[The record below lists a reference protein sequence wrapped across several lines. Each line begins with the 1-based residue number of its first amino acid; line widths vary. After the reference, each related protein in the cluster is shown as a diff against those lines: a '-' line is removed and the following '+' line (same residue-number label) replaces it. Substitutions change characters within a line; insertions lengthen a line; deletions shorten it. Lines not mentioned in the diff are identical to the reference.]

1 MQTTNVW
8 NKLNLHSRE
17 VILLLFAVLSFS
29 VSFAQK
35 DHKEKVINLPHYDER
50 FFHYGFT
57 VALNGAAYNLQHS
70 DYFYNNNDSITPYS
84 INGDRTIGFTLGFI
98 INLHINDN
106 FDFRVLPNVG
116 FYNRNLSYQ
125 FDKLGEVKQEI
136 ESNVLELPMLLKFKS
151 RRQGNFRAYVIGGVK
166 LGAEVSSNKA
176 SSTGED
182 NLRVLN
188 NDLVVEYGL
197 GVDIYNPMF
206 KFSPEIRFAHGLN
219 NMLLKGD
226 PNIYT
231 KSLDRISTHTV
242 TLYFHFE

>member
-1 MQTTNVW
+1 MQASYIW
-8 NKLNLHSRE
+8 NKLNIYSRK
-17 VILLLFAVLSFS
+17 VILLSLLVFSFS
-29 VSFAQK
+29 ISFAQK

-57 VALNGAAYNLQHS
+57 VALNGAAYNVKHS
-70 DYFYNNNDSITPYS
+70 NYFLNNTDSIIS
-84 INGDRTIGFTLGFI
+84 INGERTIGFTLGFI

-116 FYNRNLSYQ
+116 FYNRNLSYE
-125 FDKLGEVKQEI
+125 FNTLGEVKQEI

-151 RRQGNFRAYVIGGVK
+151 RRQGNFRAYVIGGIK
-166 LGAEVSSNKA
+166 PGIEVSSKIKE
-176 SSTGED
+176 SDGE
-182 NLRVLN
+182 NSLRVRD
-188 NDLVVEYGL
+188 NDLVIEYGF

-219 NMLLKGD
+219 NMLVND
-226 PNIYT
+226 PNIFA